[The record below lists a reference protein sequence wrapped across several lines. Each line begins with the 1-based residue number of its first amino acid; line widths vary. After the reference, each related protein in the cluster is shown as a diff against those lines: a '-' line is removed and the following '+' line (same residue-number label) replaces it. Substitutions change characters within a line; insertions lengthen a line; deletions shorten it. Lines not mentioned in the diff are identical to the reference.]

1 MWLGKVEISFNLADQ
16 LDLIKVSLILAK
28 MILTTKIAAERGG
41 FAINPTFYAKQTGL
55 MQDRKMK
62 IYKRSYLVRSKH
74 EIQRRHSQF
83 QEYFHEK
90 TPILRREKQNR
101 SIPSFK
107 ASQSGDLRKNRA

>member
-1 MWLGKVEISFNLADQ
+1 
-16 LDLIKVSLILAK
+16 
-28 MILTTKIAAERGG
+28 
-41 FAINPTFYAKQTGL
+41 
-55 MQDRKMK
+55 MK
-62 IYKRSYLVRSKH
+62 IYKTSYLVRSKH